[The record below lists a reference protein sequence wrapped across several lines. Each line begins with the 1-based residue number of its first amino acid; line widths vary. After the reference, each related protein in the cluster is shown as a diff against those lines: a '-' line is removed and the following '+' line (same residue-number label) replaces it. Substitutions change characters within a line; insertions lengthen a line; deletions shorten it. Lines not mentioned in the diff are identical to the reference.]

1 MSGLDNTSL
10 TVRKNSTPFVID
22 HSPGANDSV
31 LIYNANNTQ
40 TAYLP
45 PAASLPPGKQMWFIN
60 ATSSTLNVFC
70 TDQLDGVPGG
80 TVTPA
85 KHAQFISDGSNWFT
99 ISSV

>member
-1 MSGLDNTSL
+1 VSGADNTSL
-10 TVRKNSTPFVID
+10 TVRKNSTPFTID
-22 HSPGANDSV
+22 HSPGANDTV

-45 PAASLPPGKQMWFIN
+45 PAASLPPGRVLYFVN

-80 TVTPA
+80 TATPA
-85 KHAQFISDGSNWFT
+85 RSAQFVSDGANWWT
-99 ISSV
+99 ISNN